1 MTPELLQA
9 LLYAG
14 GAGGAILIGAALAAA
29 EGVFPDWL
37 DREVRHSVTAFG
49 GGVLVAAVAFVLAP
63 KGADTLG
70 PVTASS
76 AVLAGGVLFL
86 WVDKRLQE
94 SGAKLAQLLAM
105 LLDFLPEAAAL
116 GALLATGD
124 PAGLLL
130 ALIIGLQNLPEAFNA
145 YRELQASALGG
156 GRWRAVALLGGC
168 ALLGPAAAAFGY
180 LVLGGSPE
188 ALAVVMLTA
197 AGGILYLT
205 FQDIAP
211 EARLEA
217 AWGPPFGAV
226 AGFTLGLAA
235 HMALG

>member
-1 MTPELLQA
+1 MDPDLLEA

-14 GAGGAILIGAALAAA
+14 GAGGAILLGAALAAA
-29 EGVFPDWL
+29 EGLAPQWIE
-37 DREVRHSVTAFG
+37 RELRHSVTAFG

-63 KGADTLG
+63 KGAESLG
-70 PVTASS
+70 PVAASA
-76 AVLAGGVLFL
+76 AVLAGGAVFL
-86 WVDKRLQE
+86 WIDKRLQE

-124 PAGLLL
+124 PVGLLL

-145 YRELQASALGG
+145 YRELRAARFAG
-156 GRWRAVALLGGC
+156 GRWTVFGLLALC
-168 ALLGPAAAAFGY
+168 ALLGPAAAA
-180 LVLGGSPE
+180 LGFLALGHSPDS
-188 ALAVVMLTA
+188 LAVVMLTA